1 MEPLGWH
8 ITARLRDDRVIAS
21 DAISRRVAATVVLRA
36 GQGSRLM
43 AFRVVDTHVHALLA
57 TPRAEAG
64 RFATRALG
72 SLVQALDLPVRF
84 EPARLRPVEDQ
95 RHLRNAF
102 DYVLR
107 NHRHH
112 DVAGDTWHDASNLPD
127 LLGLRTVGAHTIP
140 VVRALL
146 PRVTRDDL
154 LAHLGVRELGL
165 GPASPEHLAAAAL
178 AASGARSLSGR
189 SVESV
194 AARVAA
200 AHTGLA
206 AEETAAA
213 LGTTSRSIRRLRA
226 APPDRALVAAILRQC
241 AWRADAPAPVEDFA
255 TVPLPTAPP
264 PTAPPSSPRS
274 ALPA

>member
-8 ITARLRDDRVIAS
+8 ITARLRDDRVIVR
-21 DAISRRVAATVVLRA
+21 DDGSRRIAATVILRA
-36 GQGSRLM
+36 GVDARLV

-57 TPRAEAG
+57 VSRPEAG

-112 DVAGDTWHDASNLPD
+112 DVAGDPWHDASCLPD
-127 LLGLRTVGAHTIP
+127 LLGLRTVGAHAIP

-146 PRVTRDDL
+146 PRVTRADL
-154 LAHLGVRELGL
+154 LAHLGVREFGL
-165 GPASPEHLAAAAL
+165 GPASAEHLAASAL

-189 SVESV
+189 SAESV

-206 AEETAAA
+206 AGETAAA
-213 LGTTSRSIRRLRA
+213 LGTTSRSIHRLRA
-226 APPDRALVAAILRQC
+226 LPPDRALVAAILRQC
-241 AWRADAPAPVEDFA
+241 AWRAATPAPVDDFS
-255 TVPLPTAPP
+255 PSFHPSAP
-264 PTAPPSSPRS
+264 A